1 MTKKEKECKP
11 KVMNMMKIWNMI
23 GSFVMTV
30 ARPSTKKRLITNVK
44 NARTTCYV
52 RTVMTLLFTSILYI
66 RLLFLLDLVPLSN
79 LSVQKYCQNY
89 NPVKHVDVVYH
100 KLLNTFHTK
109 TELKMFNFCVID
121 ATIKVH

>member
-1 MTKKEKECKP
+1 
-11 KVMNMMKIWNMI
+11 MNMMKIWNMI

-66 RLLFLLDLVPLSN
+66 RLLFLLDLVPLS
-79 LSVQKYCQNY
+79 
-89 NPVKHVDVVYH
+89 
-100 KLLNTFHTK
+100 
-109 TELKMFNFCVID
+109 
-121 ATIKVH
+121 

>member
-23 GSFVMTV
+23 GSFVTTV
-30 ARPSTKKRLITNVK
+30 AKLSTNKRPTINVK
-44 NARTTCYV
+44 NARTTCYAK
-52 RTVMTLLFTSILYI
+52 TAMILLFTSILYI

-79 LSVQKYCQNY
+79 QSVPKYCQNY
-89 NPVKHVDVVYH
+89 NPVKPVDVVSH
-100 KLLNTFHTK
+100 KLLNTFHIK
-109 TELKMFNFCVID
+109 TELRMYNFCVID

>member
-30 ARPSTKKRLITNVK
+30 ARPFTNKRPTTNVK

-52 RTVMTLLFTSILYI
+52 RTVMTLLFISILYI

-89 NPVKHVDVVYH
+89 NPVKHVDVVSH